1 MENKTFQ
8 IDANILPNKKKSVRV
23 ANKKNNV
30 KKPKKKNSFFSI
42 YFIFFV
48 LILVGLAF
56 WIRNSN
62 NNLIKDFSDGK
73 IIVCKDRL
81 VSKEL
86 AYVFNKNENAFVNK
100 KEGLF
105 FSIYY
110 CSNFVN
116 K

>member
-1 MENKTFQ
+1 MGNKTFQ
-8 IDANILPNKKKSVRV
+8 IDANILPNKKKS
-23 ANKKNNV
+23 NKPTNKSNNS
-30 KKPKKKNSFFSI
+30 KKPKKKNSFFLTSFILFILISI
-42 YFIFFV
+42 G
-48 LILVGLAF
+48 LIF
-56 WIRNSN
+56 WIRNFN
-62 NNLIKDFSDGK
+62 DNLIKDFSNGK

-86 AYVFNKNENAFVNK
+86 SYLYNKNENAFINR

-110 CSNFVN
+110 CSDFD

>member
-1 MENKTFQ
+1 MENKNFQ
-8 IDANILPNKKKSVRV
+8 IDANIVSNRKKS
-23 ANKKNNV
+23 NKSTN
-30 KKPKKKNSFFSI
+30 KNSTNRKPSKKSNFFL
-42 YFIFFV
+42 FTL
-48 LILVGLAF
+48 LIIGLIAIALFF
-56 WIRNSN
+56 WIKDFNEK
-62 NNLIKDFSDGK
+62 LIKDFSDGK

-100 KEGLF
+100 KDGLF

-110 CSNFVN
+110 CSGFD

>member
-1 MENKTFQ
+1 MENKSFQ
-8 IDANILPNKKKSVRV
+8 IDANILANKKKNNKST
-23 ANKKNNV
+23 NKKNNTR
-30 KKPKKKNSFFSI
+30 KAKKKNNFFLVVI
-42 YFIFFV
+42 IIFIST
-48 LILVGLAF
+48 LIGLIF
-56 WIRNSN
+56 WIKNVN
-62 NNLIKDFSDGK
+62 NNLIKDFSTGQ

-110 CSNFVN
+110 CSDFD

>member
-1 MENKTFQ
+1 MENKNFQ
-8 IDANILPNKKKSVRV
+8 IDANIVSNRKKS
-23 ANKKNNV
+23 NKSTN
-30 KKPKKKNSFFSI
+30 KNSNSRKPRKKSSFFLFS
-42 YFIFFV
+42 FIIV
-48 LILVGLAF
+48 LISIALFF
-56 WIRNSN
+56 WLKNSN
-62 NNLIKDFSDGK
+62 EKLIKDFSDGK

-100 KEGLF
+100 KDGLF

-110 CSNFVN
+110 CSGFD

>member
-8 IDANILPNKKKSVRV
+8 IDSNIITNKKKSNKSV
-23 ANKKNNV
+23 NKNKNTKKNKNNSFL
-30 KKPKKKNSFFSI
+30 KFFILFILILIGLIFWIKKNSET
-42 YFIFFV
+42 V
-48 LILVGLAF
+48 
-56 WIRNSN
+56 
-62 NNLIKDFSDGK
+62 IKDFSDGK

-86 AYVFNKNENAFVNK
+86 NYIFNKNENAFINK

-110 CSNFVN
+110 CSDYVN
-116 K
+116 

>member
-1 MENKTFQ
+1 MENKSFQ
-8 IDANILPNKKKSVRV
+8 IDANILANKKKS
-23 ANKKNNV
+23 NKSINKNSNTR
-30 KKPKKKNSFFSI
+30 KPKKKNNFFLIGSI
-42 YFIFFV
+42 IFISI
-48 LILVGLAF
+48 LIGLIF
-56 WIRNSN
+56 WIK
-62 NNLIKDFSDGK
+62 NLNDNIIKKFTAGQ

-86 AYVFNKNENAFVNK
+86 GYVFNKNENAFVNK

-110 CSNFVN
+110 CSDFD

>member
-1 MENKTFQ
+1 MENKSFQ
-8 IDANILPNKKKSVRV
+8 IDANILASKKKSNKSI
-23 ANKKNNV
+23 NKKNSNR
-30 KKPKKKNSFFSI
+30 KPKKKNNFFLI
-42 YFIFFV
+42 VIIIFILT
-48 LILVGLAF
+48 LIGLIF
-56 WIRNSN
+56 WIKNIN
-62 NNLIKDFSDGK
+62 NNLIKNFSAGQ

-110 CSNFVN
+110 CSDFN

>member
-1 MENKTFQ
+1 MANKPFQ
-8 IDANILPNKKKSVRV
+8 IDANILPNKKKSNKT
-23 ANKKNNV
+23 ANKPNNSN
-30 KKPKKKNSFFSI
+30 KAKKKSSFFLTG
-42 YFIFFV
+42 FILFILV
-48 LILVGLAF
+48 LIGLIF
-56 WIRNSN
+56 WIRNFN
-62 NNLIKDFSDGK
+62 DNLIKDFSNGK

-86 AYVFNKNENAFVNK
+86 SYTYNKNENAFINR

-110 CSNFVN
+110 CSDFD

>member
-1 MENKTFQ
+1 MENKSFQ
-8 IDANILPNKKKSVRV
+8 IDANILANKKKSNKST
-23 ANKKNNV
+23 NKKNNTR
-30 KKPKKKNSFFSI
+30 KPKKQNNFFLIIIIIFISI
-42 YFIFFV
+42 
-48 LILVGLAF
+48 LIGLIF
-56 WIRNSN
+56 WIKNIS
-62 NNLIKDFSDGK
+62 NNLIKDFSAGQ

-110 CSNFVN
+110 CSDFD

>member
-1 MENKTFQ
+1 MENKSFQ
-8 IDANILPNKKKSVRV
+8 IDANILANKKKSNKPL
-23 ANKKNNV
+23 NKKNNTR
-30 KKPKKKNSFFSI
+30 KPKKRNNFFSI
-42 YFIFFV
+42 VIIIFV
-48 LILVGLAF
+48 LTIGLTF
-56 WIRNSN
+56 WIKNVN
-62 NNLIKDFSDGK
+62 NNLIKDFSAGQ

-110 CSNFVN
+110 CSDFD